1 MTQTTGTQRE
11 RGLAILNDVY
21 RRDLGINGEKDPYQE
36 VTVDHLFGDIWA
48 RDGLD
53 HRDRRLM
60 TLGVL
65 SAIGRDE
72 LVELQLFSAL
82 ERGEFTTDQVNEIVV
97 YLTHYIGWPHGSAIN
112 NAAQRAIAD
121 HLEAAAT
128 RGD

>member
-1 MTQTTGTQRE
+1 MRLRRSRTRTSGRRCHWRNGVASICRSPGSRLKAYSPPLGTPRTIPIRSGYMTDTTETQRE

-53 HRDRRLM
+53 YRDRRLM

-65 SAIGRDE
+65 AAIGRDE
-72 LVELQLFSAL
+72 LVELQ
-82 ERGEFTTDQVNEIVV
+82 
-97 YLTHYIGWPHGSAIN
+97 
-112 NAAQRAIAD
+112 
-121 HLEAAAT
+121 
-128 RGD
+128 